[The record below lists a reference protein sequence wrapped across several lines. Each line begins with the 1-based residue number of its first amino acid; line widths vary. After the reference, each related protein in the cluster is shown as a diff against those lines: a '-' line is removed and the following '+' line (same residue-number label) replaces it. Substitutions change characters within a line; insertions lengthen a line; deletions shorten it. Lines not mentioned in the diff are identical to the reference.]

1 MRATRLITVGTGG
14 AIVLGSLAL
23 AATTAS
29 ATSGDGGYGT
39 KGKTVRAELDPLNNS
54 GVTGAARVTVKGKQ
68 LRVKYHAAG
77 LLAGMPHAAHIH
89 YGAQAAHECPT
100 VADDTNHDHRLNVAE
115 GLPQYGPIAV
125 SLTTRG
131 DTSPAS
137 ALAIDRFST
146 APHGRINYLRY
157 TSTSRDVARAIARG
171 EGVVVIHGLDYNHN
185 GRYDLQGAG
194 ASELDPS
201 GKTPA
206 EATDPAACGVL
217 LPTGHTHD

>member
-1 MRATRLITVGTGG
+1 MRAARLITVGTGG
-14 AIVLGSLAL
+14 AVVLGSLAL

-29 ATSGDGGYGT
+29 ATSGDGGYGS
-39 KGKTVRAELDPLNNS
+39 KAKMVRAELDPLNNS

-100 VADDTNHDHRLNVAE
+100 VAQDTNTDHRLNVAE
-115 GLPQYGPIAV
+115 GLPKYGPIAV

-137 ALAIDRFST
+137 ALAIARFST
-146 APHGRINYLRY
+146 APHGKIDSTRH

-185 GRYDLQGAG
+185 GRYDLAGAG

-217 LPTGHTHD
+217 RPLH